1 MKLLK
6 EHIAFCVILLSYLLL
21 FIPFLG
27 DVYLFD
33 WDEINFAEAAR
44 EMLITGDWL
53 NVRINYEP
61 FWEKP
66 PLFIWLQAISMKIF
80 GVNEFAARF
89 TNVCAGLVTVSVL
102 YVTVFRRYGKQAGVF
117 TILMYLGSF
126 TSHFYFKSGIIDP
139 VFNLFIFISILYL
152 IKSIEVEKLS
162 SFLWS
167 GFYLGLAVITKGP
180 VAILLVG
187 LSGLVYQ
194 MVFGISFYNFKKLA
208 TLLLGLLIAPGLYF
222 GLEVYATGWWF
233 LQEFIVYQIDLFRY
247 PIASHGQPIYYHV
260 VVLLIGCFP
269 LFGFT
274 IKDML
279 FQRTVV
285 AGDTTFYRWMKV
297 LFWVV
302 LIVFSLVTTKIVHY
316 SSMCYI
322 PLSVVGGV
330 WLANLVR
337 MNVLEKILFGSIG
350 TIWIIILTVCG
361 VMGLRTADM
370 TRYLSEIIA
379 DDFVRAQLATDVSWS
394 IVPLALAALLIGLLI
409 KTLIKG
415 DKLNVSKFLVW
426 NTLIITFTILSVVPS
441 VEHLTQRT
449 WKSHLNSYQNKEMQ
463 HFTLGFKS
471 YAHRYYTQQE
481 LLSEVAAIRKKLLNK
496 KGYSEILDL
505 DQFAKGEFD
514 NEVRDYVIRKTD
526 IPISVSAKIQ
536 KFKSV
541 GEKYPTLV
549 KVFEGNG
556 YGVWERAKAAGK

>member
-6 EHIAFCVILLSYLLL
+6 EHITFCVILLSYLLL

-44 EMLITGDWL
+44 EMLVTDDWL

-89 TNVCAGLVTVSVL
+89 PNTLAGLVTIFLL
-102 YVTVFRRYGKQAGVF
+102 YCTVFRRYSKQAAVF
-117 TILMYLGSF
+117 SVLMYLGSF

-139 VFNLFIFISILYL
+139 VFNLFIFLSILYL
-152 IKSIEVEKLS
+152 IKSIESEKLHL
-162 SFLWS
+162 FLWS
-167 GFYLGLAVITKGP
+167 GIYLGLAVITKGP

-194 MVFGISFYNFKKLA
+194 VVFGVSFYNLKKLL
-208 TLLLGLLIAPGLYF
+208 TLLIGLLIAPGLYF
-222 GLEVYATGWWF
+222 GIEVYYTGWWF
-233 LQEFIVYQIDLFRY
+233 LKEFIVYQIDLFRY
-247 PIASHGQPIYYHV
+247 PIASHGQPVYYHV

-269 LFGFT
+269 LFGFA
-274 IKDML
+274 IKDMI
-279 FQRTVV
+279 FQKTVV
-285 AGDTTFYRWMKV
+285 VGDLTFYRWMKV

-322 PLSVVGGV
+322 PLSIVGGI
-330 WLANLVR
+330 WLANLVK
-337 MNVLEKILFGSIG
+337 MNVLERVLFGVIG
-350 TIWIIILTVCG
+350 MVWVFILSVFG
-361 VMGLRTADM
+361 IMGLRTADI
-370 TRYLSEIIA
+370 TYYLSEVIA
-379 DDFVRAQLATDVSWS
+379 DDFIRAQLTTDVSWS
-394 IVPLALAALLIGLLI
+394 IVPILLAALLLGLLL

-415 DKLNVSKFLVW
+415 DKLRVSQFLVW
-426 NTLIITFTILSVVPS
+426 NTLIITFTILSIVPN
-441 VEHLTQRT
+441 VEHLTQRA
-449 WKSHLNSYQNKEMQ
+449 WKSHLSSYQNKEMQ

-471 YAHRYYTQQE
+471 YAHRYYTQQK
-481 LLSEVAAIRKKLLNK
+481 LLAEVATIRKDLLNK

-514 NEVRDYVIRKTD
+514 NVVRDYIIRKTN
-526 IPISVSAKIQ
+526 IPVSVSAKIR
-536 KFKSV
+536 KFESV
-541 GEKYPTLV
+541 EKKYPNLEM
-549 KVFEGNG
+549 VFEGNG
-556 YGVWERAKAAGK
+556 YGVWERAKGAGK